1 MQKAIKFLK
10 LGQVGIGWISKLKYI
25 PFILK
30 HFPKQKK
37 KRKKRKKKVMW
48 KRIFCDIKKGFVI
61 IKEYCYYIK
70 RIFCIL
76 KER

>member
-10 LGQVGIGWISKLKYI
+10 LGQVGIGCISKLKHI
-25 PFILK
+25 HVILK
-30 HFPKQKK
+30 RFPKKKIPKK
-37 KRKKRKKKVMW
+37 KNKKNIW
-48 KRIFCDIKKGFVI
+48 KRIFCNIKKGFVI